1 MLESF
6 VELGDLQKV
15 RFSESTWQYYDS
27 RVL

>member
-15 RFSESTWQYYDS
+15 RFSESTRQYYDS